1 MTTYRSDLLRIFQ
14 ERGFIHQVTD
24 PEGLDALAARRE
36 VVGYIGF
43 DCTADSLHIGS
54 LVQIMMLRW
63 LQKTGQRAIALM
75 GGGTTRVG
83 DPSGRDES
91 RKLLTDEAIA
101 ANLEGI
107 RRNFDPFLDFAGG
120 GGGVRP
126 AVMINNADW
135 LDELRYIPFL
145 RDIGRHFSVNRMLT
159 MDSVRLRLERDQP
172 LTFLEFNYMLLQSY
186 DFVEL
191 SKRHGCNLQM
201 GGSDQWGNI
210 VMGVELGRRV
220 ADASLFGMTT
230 PLITTASGQKMG
242 KTAAGAIWLSPHRLA
257 PYDYFQFWRNTEDAD
272 VGRFLR
278 LFTDMPLDEVA
289 RLEALRGA
297 EVNEA
302 KKILAFEATRML
314 HGEEAAGRAAETARQ
329 VFEQGLAGGE
339 LPAISRPRAELEA
352 GIPLHRL
359 VAEAGLAK
367 SNSEARRLAE
377 QGGVRLNDAP
387 VSDPNRLVGLG
398 DVGADGA
405 IKLSAGRKRH
415 ALVRP
420 A

>member
-63 LQKTGQRAIALM
+63 LQETGQRAIALM

-91 RKLLTDEAIA
+91 RKLLTDETIA

-120 GGGVRP
+120 GGGGKP

-159 MDSVRLRLERDQP
+159 MDSVRMRLERDQP

-191 SKRHGCNLQM
+191 AKRHGCNLQM

-278 LFTDMPLDEVA
+278 LFTAMPLDEVA

-329 VFEQGLAGGE
+329 VFEQGVAGGE

-367 SNSEARRLAE
+367 SNSEAPRLAE

>member
-1 MTTYRSDLLRIFQ
+1 MTTYRSDLLRVFQ

-24 PEGLDALAARRE
+24 PEGLDALAAARR

-63 LQKTGQRAIALM
+63 LQRTGQQVIALM

-91 RKLLTDEAIA
+91 RKLLTDATIA
-101 ANLEGI
+101 ENLAGI
-107 RRNFDPFLDFAGG
+107 RANFAPFLDFAGG
-120 GGGVRP
+120 EKP
-126 AVMINNADW
+126 ALMINNADW

-159 MDSVRLRLERDQP
+159 MDSVRMRLDRDQP

-191 SKRHGCNLQM
+191 AKRHGCNLQM

-220 ADASLFGMTT
+220 SDLALFGATT

-242 KTAAGAIWLSPHRLA
+242 KTAAGAIWLAPHRLA

-272 VGRFLR
+272 VARFLK
-278 LFTDMPLDEVA
+278 LFTDLPLDEIA
-289 RLEALRGA
+289 RLAALQGA
-297 EVNEA
+297 EINEA
-302 KKILAFEATRML
+302 KKVLAFEATRLL
-314 HGEEAAGRAAETARQ
+314 HGDAAAASAADTARR
-329 VFEQGLAGGE
+329 VFEQGTAGADLPTLDKPRGE
-339 LPAISRPRAELEA
+339 LATGL
-352 GIPLHRL
+352 PLFRL
-359 VAEAGLAK
+359 VVEAGLAN
-367 SNSEARRLAE
+367 SNAEARRLIE
-377 QGGVRLNDAP
+377 QGGIRVNDQPA
-387 VSDPNRLVGLG
+387 SDPGRAIGL
-398 DVGADGA
+398 ADLGPDAA
-405 IKLSAGRKRH
+405 IKLTAGRKRH
-415 ALVRP
+415 ALIRP

>member
-1 MTTYRSDLLRIFQ
+1 MTTYRSDLLRVFQ

-24 PEGLDALAARRE
+24 PEGLDALAAARR

-43 DCTADSLHIGS
+43 DCTADSLQIGS

-63 LQKTGQRAIALM
+63 LQRTGQQVIALM

-91 RKLLTDEAIA
+91 RKLLTDATIA
-101 ANLEGI
+101 ENLAGI
-107 RRNFDPFLDFAGG
+107 RANFAPFLDFAGG
-120 GGGVRP
+120 EKP
-126 AVMINNADW
+126 ALMINNADW

-159 MDSVRLRLERDQP
+159 MDSVRMRLDRDQP

-191 SKRHGCNLQM
+191 AKRHGCNLQM

-220 ADASLFGMTT
+220 SDLALFGATT

-242 KTAAGAIWLSPHRLA
+242 KTAAGAIWLAPHRLA

-272 VGRFLR
+272 VARFLK
-278 LFTDMPLDEVA
+278 LFTDLPLDEIA
-289 RLEALRGA
+289 RLAALQGA
-297 EVNEA
+297 EINEA
-302 KKILAFEATRML
+302 KKVLAFEATRLL
-314 HGEEAAGRAAETARQ
+314 HGDAAAASAADTARR
-329 VFEQGLAGGE
+329 VFEQGTAGADLPTLDKPRGE
-339 LPAISRPRAELEA
+339 LATGL
-352 GIPLHRL
+352 PLFRL
-359 VAEAGLAK
+359 VVEAGLAK
-367 SNSEARRLAE
+367 SNAEARRLIE
-377 QGGVRLNDAP
+377 QGGIRVNDQPA
-387 VSDPNRLVGLG
+387 SDPGRAIGL
-398 DVGADGA
+398 ADLGPDAA
-405 IKLSAGRKRH
+405 IKLTAGRKRH
-415 ALVRP
+415 ALIRP

>member
-1 MTTYRSDLLRIFQ
+1 MTTYRSDLLRVFQ

-24 PEGLDALAARRE
+24 PEGLDALAAARRI
-36 VVGYIGF
+36 VGYIGF

-63 LQKTGQRAIALM
+63 LQRTGQQVIALM

-91 RKLLTDEAIA
+91 RKLLTDATIA
-101 ANLEGI
+101 ENLAGI
-107 RRNFDPFLDFAGG
+107 RANFAPFLDFAGG
-120 GGGVRP
+120 EKP
-126 AVMINNADW
+126 ALMINNADW

-159 MDSVRLRLERDQP
+159 MDSVRMRLDRDQP

-191 SKRHGCNLQM
+191 AKRHGCNLQM

-220 ADASLFGMTT
+220 ADLALFGATT

-242 KTAAGAIWLSPHRLA
+242 KTAAGAIWLAPHRLA

-272 VGRFLR
+272 VARFLK
-278 LFTDMPLDEVA
+278 LFTDLPLDEIA
-289 RLEALRGA
+289 RLAALQGA
-297 EVNEA
+297 EINEA
-302 KKILAFEATRML
+302 KKVLAFEATRLL
-314 HGEEAAGRAAETARQ
+314 HGDAAAASAADTARR
-329 VFEQGLAGGE
+329 VFEQGTAGGD
-339 LPAISRPRAELEA
+339 LPTLDKPRSDLAA
-352 GIPLHRL
+352 GLPLFRL
-359 VAEAGLAK
+359 VVEAGLAK
-367 SNSEARRLAE
+367 SNAEARRLIE
-377 QGGVRLNDAP
+377 QGGIRVNDQPA
-387 VSDPNRLVGLG
+387 SDPGRAIGL
-398 DVGADGA
+398 ADLGPDAA
-405 IKLSAGRKRH
+405 IKLTAGRKRH